1 MNSLMQSYRSQSISS
16 VFGRLAVVAMV
27 SWAVGLSGC
36 QGSAE
41 VKEEAHHI
49 PEHLPANF
57 DRAVGRIEQLVAHLK
72 DGAALEKMPTEV
84 NVETE
89 LRDVVRWLPELAA
102 QSDLNEADWNLV
114 DGATIELIDQF
125 AKAKESP
132 EKWIGQGAM
141 LEKIGELPKQLAEVR
156 QRFRD
161 MQVPDVTVEDEPATN
176 P

>member
-1 MNSLMQSYRSQSISS
+1 MNSLMQGYRSQRVSKML
-16 VFGRLAVVAMV
+16 GRLAVMVMV

-36 QGSAE
+36 QGGNE

-57 DRAVGRIEQLVAHLK
+57 DRAVGRIEQLVSHLK

-102 QSDLNEADWNLV
+102 QSDLTEVDWNLV
-114 DGATIELIDQF
+114 DGATMELIDQF

-161 MQVPDVTVEDEPATN
+161 MQVPDEVVEEEPATD